1 MKLSIVLEADSLQG
15 LAKEVEAL
23 DKALKGASPAE
34 VAADAPSKSEP
45 VAGAATGPGRK
56 KRAAAKPAEET
67 GGEEI
72 ENESTEDAGTDD
84 EDLMGLSDD
93 EPKVTQKEVISAFQA
108 YAKAKGVEKAKAV
121 IKKFGA
127 KSVREIKEAD
137 FEKAMKAVQL

>member
-34 VAADAPSKSEP
+34 VAAEAPSKSEP
-45 VAGAATGPGRK
+45 AGAAVGPGRK
-56 KRAAAKPAEET
+56 KRAAAKPAEEN

-72 ENESTEDAGTDD
+72 ENESTEDAGSED
-84 EDLMGLSDD
+84 EDLMDLGDD
-93 EPKVTQKEVISAFQA
+93 EPKVTQEDVIAAFKN